1 MFSYADSRCS
11 WVEMNRK
18 VPNIETKLASAYHQ
32 FNRREY
38 VRPDPLEFLY
48 NYPSI
53 RDREIVGLTAS
64 ALAYGRVAMIK
75 RSVGAVLEMM
85 GPSPADYVATASSA
99 SLRRDFSEFKHR
111 FATGEHLSAML
122 TGARNIIREQGSL
135 HACFLQGCD
144 SSDATVLPALTRFC
158 EKLVRTGDPG
168 HLVPRP
174 ERGSACK
181 RMHLFLRWMVRKD
194 AVDPGGWENMDPS
207 KLIVPLDVHMHRVC
221 TFLGLTSRKAADL
234 KTALE
239 ITAAFARWVP
249 EDPVRFD
256 FALTRFG
263 IRGEMSIDEF
273 FS

>member
-1 MFSYADSRCS
+1 
-11 WVEMNRK
+11 MNRK
-18 VPNIETKLASAYHQ
+18 VPNIENKLASAYHQ
-32 FNRREY
+32 FNRPEY

-48 NYPSI
+48 HYPSL

-64 ALAYGRVAMIK
+64 CLAYGRVVGIK
-75 RSVGAVLEMM
+75 RSVGAVLDVME
-85 GPSPADYVATASSA
+85 PSPADYLENASSA
-99 SLRRDFSEFKHR
+99 SLLRDFAGFKHR
-111 FATGEHLSAML
+111 FATGEHLAFML
-122 TGARNIIREQGSL
+122 TGARNMIRDYGSL
-135 HACFLQGCD
+135 YAAFLNGCV
-144 SSDATVLPALTRFC
+144 SSDLTVIPALTRFC
-158 EKLVRTGDPG
+158 EKLVQAGDPG
-168 HLVPRP
+168 HLIPRP

-194 AVDPGGWENMDPS
+194 TVDPGGWDDVSPS

-234 KTALE
+234 KTSME
-239 ITAAFARWVP
+239 ITAAFGRFVP

-263 IRGEMSIDEF
+263 IRGDMSMTEF

>member
-1 MFSYADSRCS
+1 MKSQDIP
-11 WVEMNRK
+11 E
-18 VPNIETKLASAYHQ
+18 KLVSVYEQ

-38 VRPDPLEFLY
+38 VTPDPLEFLY
-48 NYPSI
+48 NYPSV

-75 RSVGAVLEMM
+75 RSVGAVLEIM
-85 GPSPADYVATASSA
+85 GSSPAEYLALSSSA
-99 SLRRDFSEFKHR
+99 SLGRDFSDFKHR
-111 FATGEHLSAML
+111 FATGEHLSVML
-122 TGARNIIREQGSL
+122 TGARNMVREYGSL
-135 HACFLQGCD
+135 FACFLDGYD
-144 SSDATVLPALTRFC
+144 ASDPDVIPALTRFC
-158 EKLVRTGDPG
+158 EKLVRVGDPG

-181 RMHLFLRWMVRKD
+181 RMHLFLRWMVRRD
-194 AVDPGGWENMDPS
+194 AVDPGGWEDVDPA

-239 ITAAFARWVP
+239 ITAAFTRWVP

>member
-1 MFSYADSRCS
+1 LKSQDIP
-11 WVEMNRK
+11 E
-18 VPNIETKLASAYHQ
+18 KLVSIYGR

-38 VRPDPLEFLY
+38 VHPDPLEFLFH
-48 NYPSI
+48 YPSL
-53 RDREIVGLTAS
+53 RDREIVALTAS
-64 ALAYGRVAMIK
+64 ALAYGRVAMIN
-75 RSVGAVLEMM
+75 RSVGTVLDVM
-85 GPSPADYVATASSA
+85 GPSPADYVASASST

-111 FATGEHLSAML
+111 FATGEHLSVML
-122 TGARNIIREQGSL
+122 IGARNMIREYGSL
-135 HACFLQGCD
+135 LACFLDGY
-144 SSDATVLPALTRFC
+144 DAADPNVLPGLTRFC
-158 EKLVRTGDPG
+158 EKLVLAGDPA
-168 HLVPRP
+168 HLIPRP

-194 AVDPGGWENMDPS
+194 TVDPGGWDAVDPA

-239 ITAAFARWVP
+239 VTAAFARWVP

-263 IRGEMSIDEF
+263 IRGDMSIDEF